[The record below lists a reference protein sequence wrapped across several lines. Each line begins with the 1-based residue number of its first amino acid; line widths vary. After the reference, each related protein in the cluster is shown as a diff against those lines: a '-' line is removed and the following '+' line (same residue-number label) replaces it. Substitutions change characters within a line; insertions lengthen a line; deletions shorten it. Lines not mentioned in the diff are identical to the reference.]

1 MNVWELI
8 KKAKEKG
15 VCSVCGA
22 VADKFDNDLSYEE
35 YTMSGLCQEC
45 QNKLFKED
53 EEDEQSQNSCLC
65 SSNAYCW

>member
-1 MNVWELI
+1 MELRVKLTMSDSRQKSIKQLI
-8 KKAKEKG
+8 KEAKEKG

-22 VADKFDNDLSYEE
+22 VADKFDDDLSYEE

-53 EEDEQSQNSCLC
+53 EEDE
-65 SSNAYCW
+65 

>member
-15 VCSVCGA
+15 ICSVCGA

-45 QNKLFKED
+45 QNKLFKEEEVD
-53 EEDEQSQNSCLC
+53 E
-65 SSNAYCW
+65 

>member
-1 MNVWELI
+1 MELRVKLTMSDSRQKSIKQLI
-8 KKAKEKG
+8 KEAKEKG

-53 EEDEQSQNSCLC
+53 EEDE
-65 SSNAYCW
+65 